1 MKKGP
6 CWGEIGHTALRVLS
20 ARWELESESAGIG
33 FGGIGIG
40 GKRKIPCLGLGMRR
54 GKAGFMDVTE
64 FGLILCCH
72 QLDT

>member
-1 MKKGP
+1 MLTLMKKGP
-6 CWGEIGHTALRVLS
+6 CWGEVGHAAVSVLS
-20 ARWELESESAGIG
+20 ARWEPESENAGIR
-33 FGGIGIG
+33 IG

-54 GKAGFMDVTE
+54 GKAGFVDVTV